1 MPIMIDTQVGCKSRQ
16 SVCHLPRKSM
26 TRFPLIPRLM
36 KCTRF
41 SGYRAEYQADAVVS
55 RTVIKKNAGTVT
67 LFAFD
72 KDQGL
77 STHSAPYD
85 AMVWILDGAVRI
97 TIDEKELQA
106 KTGDM
111 VIMPA
116 NRPHALNAT
125 EPFKMALVM
134 VKEK

>member
-1 MPIMIDTQVGCKSRQ
+1 MSKADTTPKTDV
-16 SVCHLPRKSM
+16 
-26 TRFPLIPRLM
+26 LISKAIPMAGLVEVAP
-36 KCTRF
+36 
-41 SGYRAEYQADAVVS
+41 GAVVS
-55 RTVIKKNAGTVT
+55 RTVVSKKAGTVT

-72 KDQGL
+72 KGQGL

-85 AMVWILDGAVRI
+85 AMVWILDGAVQI
-97 TIDEKELQA
+97 TIDGKKLRA

-116 NRPHALNAT
+116 NRPHALHAVQ
-125 EPFKMALVM
+125 PFKMALVM

>member
-1 MPIMIDTQVGCKSRQ
+1 MAPSTKTKSTDSLISRA
-16 SVCHLPRKSM
+16 LPM
-26 TRFPLIPRLM
+26 AGLVEVAP
-36 KCTRF
+36 
-41 SGYRAEYQADAVVS
+41 GAVVS
-55 RTVIKKNAGTVT
+55 RTVISKKTGTVT

-72 KDQGL
+72 KGQGL

-85 AMVWILDGAVRI
+85 AMVWILDGAVKI
-97 TIDEKELQA
+97 TIDGKALRA

-116 NRPHALNAT
+116 NIPHALHAT
-125 EPFKMALVM
+125 QPFKMALVM